1 MVTKHERHIS
11 YICPACNSVTT
22 RLIDPFA
29 FSGRKSITVTCS
41 KKDCEITCV
50 HIHDHEGTYVIEAFC
65 TLCGSIH
72 STTISKRHF
81 WNNPLT
87 SLTCDVSGIDML
99 FIGESDTIKA
109 AWEVFEQKC
118 REFEEDDYGFFDDFE
133 PDTDDDTLAEN
144 LCSALEVLELLD
156 ESGYIQCSCGSHNI
170 SFTVIDNKIG
180 LKCSHCR
187 SISIKE
193 PSEEFLRTLATSVP
207 YIFNS

>member
-118 REFEEDDYGFFDDFE
+118 REFEEDDYGFIEWLFKENINFNVANFKE
-133 PDTDDDTLAEN
+133 DTSLQRKVKK
-144 LCSALEVLELLD
+144 ALLN
-156 ESGYIQCSCGSHNI
+156 GI
-170 SFTVIDNKIG
+170 KIG
-180 LKCSHCR
+180 CAYGILK
-187 SISIKE
+187 
-193 PSEEFLRTLATSVP
+193 
-207 YIFNS
+207 